1 MQQSGLKTAHALSG
15 VIVALMLAAS
25 AGGLLID
32 GLYRDNL
39 LVTSGWL
46 GNDLV
51 TLVLAVPL
59 MAAAL
64 LFAKR
69 GSMRAQLVWLG
80 MLAYVLYNYAFY
92 LFAAAFN
99 AFFLVYTVLFTLSIF
114 ALIFSLKTIDGKAIA
129 GRFRP
134 RTPVK
139 WVAGYMLLVVLLLGG
154 FHIAL
159 SLSYLFTGQV
169 PEIIVAV
176 EHPTNIISALDL
188 SMVVP
193 PGMLGAIWL
202 WRSQPWGYVLGVIW
216 NVKGAVYMVAL
227 SAATLSAYRA
237 GATDDLTQ
245 LVLWGFI
252 CVGSLISS
260 ILLLGNIK
268 SSPE

>member
-51 TLVLAVPL
+51 TLALAVPL

-139 WVAGYMLLVVLLLGG
+139 WVARVYAAGCAAAGR
-154 FHIAL
+154 
-159 SLSYLFTGQV
+159 LSYRSFLELPLYRSGSGDHCGRGTPHEYNFGPGPV
-169 PEIIVAV
+169 HGSPSGYAWCNLAV
-176 EHPTNIISALDL
+176 EEPTLGLRARGDL
-188 SMVVP
+188 ECQGRRLHGSP
-193 PGMLGAIWL
+193 Q
-202 WRSQPWGYVLGVIW
+202 RSHLIG
-216 NVKGAVYMVAL
+216 L
-227 SAATLSAYRA
+227 SGRCY
-237 GATDDLTQ
+237 G
-245 LVLWGFI
+245 
-252 CVGSLISS
+252 
-260 ILLLGNIK
+260 
-268 SSPE
+268 